1 MHGFP
6 LLICITVV
14 MVLRVYAMWNR
25 SRAILGILLF
35 AYVPQIIISVV
46 WEGIYNNPG
55 GNLSGMFRARLE
67 VPMQS

>member
-35 AYVPQIIISVV
+35 VYVPQIIISVV